1 MEEEI
6 RKRIEN
12 GTFTDDD
19 IVSLMCW
26 QLSLPGEE
34 MDCALIDECDRYL
47 SRDAAGLSDADRERM
62 WRQMLVRI
70 SGAETHRRAAPPA
83 RHRRTSRRRAA
94 VLLLLALLALAV
106 GGVAYTVRRGVL
118 NFTEDFG
125 FAPMVSQEGAER
137 LVTSGSLAH
146 IELER
151 TIIDVREAVYDGAE
165 LRIVYSLT
173 DRSGELHL
181 AATVANGYEMPGYD
195 AGETQICDYVLV
207 NGQNVDFD
215 QAWEVPG
222 DAPGQM
228 LYYLQTNLSAW
239 RAELADAKTL
249 DIRLP
254 MLQNGE
260 QVAFSI
266 PAVVPAGM
274 IRHASVAE
282 TLEGPSARVLQS
294 NLSPISGYIELLL
307 EGVDETAYFGEFSN
321 HYAVYGADGSELT
334 WAYSVGI
341 LGFDEAGTH
350 LGITITPPAEEWP
363 EKMTLSIERSPIN
376 AEYQIQIEP

>member
-26 QLSLPGEE
+26 QLSLPGEK

-47 SRDAAGLSDADRERM
+47 SRDAAGLSDADRDRM

-70 SGAETHRRAAPPA
+70 GGAETHRRAVKPA
-83 RHRRTSRRRAA
+83 RPRRISRRRAA

-125 FAPMVSQEGAER
+125 FSPMVSQDGAER

-228 LYYLQTNLSAW
+228 L
-239 RAELADAKTL
+239 
-249 DIRLP
+249 
-254 MLQNGE
+254 QNGK

-266 PAVVPAGM
+266 PAAVPAGM
-274 IRHASVAE
+274 IRHASVAK
-282 TLEGPSARVLQS
+282 TLEGPTARVLQS

-307 EGVDETAYFGEFSN
+307 EGVDEAAYFGEFTN

-341 LGFDEAGTH
+341 LGFNEAGTH

>member
-26 QLSLPGEE
+26 QLSLPGEK

-47 SRDAAGLSDADRERM
+47 SRDAAGLSDADRDRM
-62 WRQMLVRI
+62 WRQMLVCI
-70 SGAETHRRAAPPA
+70 GGAETHRRAVKPA
-83 RHRRTSRRRAA
+83 RHRRISRRRAA

-125 FAPMVSQEGAER
+125 FAPMVSQDGAER

-254 MLQNGE
+254 MLQNGK

-266 PAVVPAGM
+266 PAAVPAGM

-282 TLEGPSARVLQS
+282 TLEGPAARVLQS

-321 HYAVYGADGSELT
+321 RYAVYGADGSELT
-334 WAYSVGI
+334 WAYSVGAHQCVLMRI
-341 LGFDEAGTH
+341 
-350 LGITITPPAEEWP
+350 
-363 EKMTLSIERSPIN
+363 S
-376 AEYQIQIEP
+376 

>member
-26 QLSLPGEE
+26 QLSLPGEK
-34 MDCALIDECDRYL
+34 MDCVLIDECDRYL
-47 SRDAAGLSDADRERM
+47 SRDAAGLSDADRDRM

-70 SGAETHRRAAPPA
+70 GGAETHRRAVKPA
-83 RHRRTSRRRAA
+83 RPRRISRRRAA

-125 FAPMVSQEGAER
+125 FAPMVSQDGAER

-266 PAVVPAGM
+266 PAAVPAGM
-274 IRHASVAE
+274 IRHASVAK
-282 TLEGPSARVLQS
+282 TLEGPAARVLQS
-294 NLSPISGYIELLL
+294 NEA
-307 EGVDETAYFGEFSN
+307 AYFGEFAN

-334 WAYSVGI
+334 WAYSVGV

>member
-1 MEEEI
+1 M
-6 RKRIEN
+6 
-12 GTFTDDD
+12 
-19 IVSLMCW
+19 
-26 QLSLPGEE
+26 
-34 MDCALIDECDRYL
+34 
-47 SRDAAGLSDADRERM
+47 
-62 WRQMLVRI
+62 
-70 SGAETHRRAAPPA
+70 
-83 RHRRTSRRRAA
+83 
-94 VLLLLALLALAV
+94 
-106 GGVAYTVRRGVL
+106 
-118 NFTEDFG
+118 
-125 FAPMVSQEGAER
+125 
-137 LVTSGSLAH
+137 
-146 IELER
+146 
-151 TIIDVREAVYDGAE
+151 REAVYDGAE

-266 PAVVPAGM
+266 PAAVPAGM

-282 TLEGPSARVLQS
+282 TLEGPAARVLQS

-307 EGVDETAYFGEFSN
+307 EGVDEATYFGEFAN
-321 HYAVYGADGSELT
+321 RYAVYGADGSELT

>member
-19 IVSLMCW
+19 VVSLMCW

-70 SGAETHRRAAPPA
+70 GGAETHRRAAKPA
-83 RHRRTSRRRAA
+83 RHRRISRRRAA

-239 RAELADAKTL
+239 RAEQAD
-249 DIRLP
+249 I
-254 MLQNGE
+254 

-266 PAVVPAGM
+266 PADVPAGM
-274 IRHASVAE
+274 IRHASVAK
-282 TLEGPSARVLQS
+282 TLEGPAARVLQS

-307 EGVDETAYFGEFSN
+307 EGVDEAAYFGEFSN
-321 HYAVYGADGSELT
+321 RYAVYGADGSELT

>member
-47 SRDAAGLSDADRERM
+47 SRDAEGMSEADRERT
-62 WRQMLVRI
+62 WRQLLVRI
-70 SGAETHRRAAPPA
+70 GGEKTRRRAANPA
-83 RHRRTSRRRAA
+83 HRGRVSRRRALA
-94 VLLLLALLALAV
+94 LLLLALLALAV

-125 FAPMVSQEGAER
+125 FAPMVSQDGADQ
-137 LVTSGSLAH
+137 LVISGSLAH
-146 IELER
+146 VELDH
-151 TIIDVREAVYDGAE
+151 TLIDVREAVYDGAE

-173 DRSGELHL
+173 DRSGQLHL
-181 AATVANGYEMPGYD
+181 AEHVANGYEMPGYRE
-195 AGETQICDYVLV
+195 GETQICDYVLV

-215 QAWEVPG
+215 QDWEVPG
-222 DAPGQM
+222 DEPGQM

-239 RAELADAKTL
+239 RAELTDAKTL
-249 DIRLP
+249 EIRLP
-254 MLQNGE
+254 MLQSGGMVE
-260 QVAFSI
+260 FSM
-266 PAVVPAGM
+266 PADVPEGM
-274 IRHASVAE
+274 IRHARVAE
-282 TLEGPSARVLQS
+282 TLEGPTARVVQS
-294 NLSPISGYIELLL
+294 NISPISGYIELLL
-307 EGVDETAYFGEFSN
+307 EGVDKETYFRAFDN
-321 HYAVYGADGSELT
+321 RYTVYGADGSELT

-341 LGFDEAGTH
+341 LGVDEDGTH

-363 EKMTLSIERSPIN
+363 EEITLSIDRNPVN
-376 AEYQIQIEP
+376 AEYKLDIEP